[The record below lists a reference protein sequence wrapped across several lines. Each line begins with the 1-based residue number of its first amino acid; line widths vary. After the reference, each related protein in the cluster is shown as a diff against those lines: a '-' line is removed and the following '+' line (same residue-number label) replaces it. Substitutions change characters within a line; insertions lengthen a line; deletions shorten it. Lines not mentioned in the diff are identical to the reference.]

1 MKEIELI
8 QLLREFSPHEFTE
21 DNYVNSPLLMIIE
34 KADGQDL
41 IVVARSQKSIHVLD
55 RLSSSNHVKKLREDV
70 YSIERLSMIDAMVKF
85 SWIIRLSW
93 KNEDAHLVWSL
104 LNSYL
109 KSSDQ
114 ESLRSILLKEFN
126 IELEKCLRKLSINT
140 VEDYSEFLGTLLLK
154 LDQTLSNIPPILF
167 QKIIDYL
174 CIHGELTVEELSR
187 KIVREGIS
195 ISTLYKTLSKLKK
208 DNYVR
213 VVKHIRVSNRGP
225 MRELLTSNC
234 NKCLYN
240 HSSHDACYKFNLNQ
254 LSAVLYA
261 LYDKL
266 LTQKDMERLYIEFR
280 SIPYP
285 QRVLKRIN
293 NILISLHSIKSR
305 LDDKLTNS
313 ILQRIQSIT
322 GAYII

>member
-1 MKEIELI
+1 MTESELI
-8 QLLREFSPHEFTE
+8 ELLREFSPQEFSE
-21 DNYVNSPLLMIIE
+21 DHLVNSPPLMIIE
-34 KADGQDL
+34 EADGQDL
-41 IVVARSQKSIHVLD
+41 VVVARSSKSIQALD
-55 RLSSSNHVKKLREDV
+55 RLSSLNHMRKLREDV
-70 YSIERLSMIDAMVKF
+70 YSINRLSMINAMIKF
-85 SWIIRLSW
+85 SWIVRLSW
-93 KNEDAHLVWSL
+93 KNEEAHLVWCL

-109 KSSDQ
+109 RSSDQ
-114 ESLRSILLKEFN
+114 ESLRSTLLREFN
-126 IELEKCLRKLSINT
+126 IELEKCLKRLNINT
-140 VEDYSEFLGTLLLK
+140 LHNYGEFLEILLLK
-154 LDQTLSNIPPILF
+154 LDEIVSSIPPILF

-174 CIHGELTVEELSR
+174 CIQGELTVEELSR
-187 KIVREGIS
+187 KIAREGVS
-195 ISTLYKTLSKLKK
+195 ISTLYKTLSRLKK
-208 DNYVR
+208 DDYVR

-234 NKCLYN
+234 NKCLYYY
-240 HSSHDACYKFNLNQ
+240 SSHDACYKFNLNQ

-266 LTQKDMERLYIEFR
+266 LTQKDLERLYLEFR

-305 LDDKLTNS
+305 LEDKLTNS

-322 GAYII
+322 GAHII